1 MYDVVQQ
8 VFNGAMDR
16 GYNRNVCIDLFE
28 TGRVTDRVIEGQ
40 DQSDQSQKENK
51 MRLGYMGHLTLIA
64 EEIVKF
70 TERQAPEA
78 LAGPI
83 TDKVMD
89 PSWIYYVEHTLAAT
103 RERDNAILGGV
114 RPDPTGGPR
123 QAVLNAVAAQNSF
136 ANAGSQALANAG
148 LTGGE
153 GGSPG
158 LDSMDL
164 VSAGAAPGY
173 NLNNNPIVSGFGSS
187 DEDDE
192 DDLEDKEASEHLEL
206 TTEPE
211 SAEQVGTH
219 SPLQRHV
226 TIAEE
231 SVDATD
237 EEEEDQEHRL

>member
-16 GYNRNVCIDLFE
+16 GYNRNVCVDLFE
-28 TGRVTDRVIEGQ
+28 TGRVTNRVIEGQ
-40 DQSDQSQKENK
+40 DQSDQSQKGNK

-70 TERQAPEA
+70 TERQAPET
-78 LAGPI
+78 LAEPI
-83 TDKVMD
+83 VDKVMD
-89 PSWIYYVEHTLAAT
+89 PSWINYVEHTLAAT

-148 LTGGE
+148 LVGGE

-164 VSAGAAPGY
+164 ASAGAAPGY
-173 NLNNNPIVSGFGSS
+173 NLNSNPIVSGFGSS

-192 DDLEDKEASEHLEL
+192 DDLEDREASEHHEL

-211 SAEQVGTH
+211 SEEQVGNNP
-219 SPLQRHV
+219 SLQRKI
-226 TIAEE
+226 TIAE
-231 SVDATD
+231 AGIGAND
-237 EEEEDQEHRL
+237 EEEDANQL